1 MIASV
6 RGRVIALTNDSIIVE
21 VVQVGLKIY
30 VPGPLKARL
39 RLEEPISLFTYLVV
53 REDALALYG
62 FESQEECDFFSLLL
76 GVNGIGPR
84 LAINMLSVLSPA
96 AIRRAV
102 LNDQP
107 EVFGQVSGIGRKTA
121 LKIILHLQ
129 DHIKGEAGAGL
140 PSPETEPV
148 NSEVLNALISLGY
161 SVVEAQSALQSVPKD
176 APKVTEERLRLAL
189 QSLAR

>member
-1 MIASV
+1 MIASI

-21 VVQVGLKIY
+21 VGQVGLKIS
-30 VPGPLKARL
+30 VPGPLRARL

-84 LAINMLSVLSPA
+84 LAINMLSTLSPA

-102 LNDQP
+102 INNQP

-129 DHIKGEAGAGL
+129 DHVKGEAGAGL
-140 PSPETEPV
+140 PSPEAEPV
-148 NSEVLNALISLGY
+148 DTEVLNALIALGY

>member
-6 RGRVIALTNDSIIVE
+6 RGRVIALTNDGIILE
-21 VVQVGLKIY
+21 VGQVGLKISLAA
-30 VPGPLKARL
+30 PFRARL
-39 RLEEPISLFTYLVV
+39 HLEESISLFTYLVV

-62 FESQEECDFFSLLL
+62 FESQEECDYFSLLL

-84 LAINMLSVLSPA
+84 LALAVLSALSPA

-102 LNDQP
+102 LSDQP
-107 EVFGQVSGIGRKTA
+107 DIFGKVSGVGRKTA
-121 LKIILHLQ
+121 IKIILYLQ

-140 PSPETEPV
+140 PGPETEPADA
-148 NSEVLNALISLGY
+148 EVLNALVALGY
-161 SVVEAQSALQSVPKD
+161 SVVEAQSAIQSLPKE
-176 APKVTEERLRLAL
+176 APKITEERLRLAL